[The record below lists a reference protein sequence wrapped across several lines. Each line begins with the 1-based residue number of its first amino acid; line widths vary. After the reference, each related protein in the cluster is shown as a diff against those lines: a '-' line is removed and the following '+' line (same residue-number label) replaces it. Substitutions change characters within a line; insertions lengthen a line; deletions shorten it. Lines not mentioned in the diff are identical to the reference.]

1 MPLEGFAG
9 SSGRGRREHNTLQG
23 NIRIH
28 EVGLSHDPGRAPLR
42 GVAALV
48 TPKTCN
54 TRSLQSP
61 AIVQI
66 YLQECED
73 LLLITSFMLSAPESS
88 SSSVKRPARGAPG
101 LPWIRISVKN
111 PWFKNI
117 PWQGD
122 MFARSMKCMT
132 QSKYIQ
138 GNMQGFDKRCVF
150 GQKSASGAT

>member
-9 SSGRGRREHNTLQG
+9 SSGRGRREHSSLQG

-54 TRSLQSP
+54 TLSLQSCC

-66 YLQECED
+66 GSVSFF
-73 LLLITSFMLSAPESS
+73 LITFFLLGKTSQIM
-88 SSSVKRPARGAPG
+88 
-101 LPWIRISVKN
+101 
-111 PWFKNI
+111 
-117 PWQGD
+117 
-122 MFARSMKCMT
+122 
-132 QSKYIQ
+132 
-138 GNMQGFDKRCVF
+138 
-150 GQKSASGAT
+150 

>member
-9 SSGRGRREHNTLQG
+9 SSGRGRREHSSLQG

-28 EVGLSHDPGRAPLR
+28 EVGLSHDPGRAPPR

-54 TRSLQSP
+54 TLSLQSCC

-101 LPWIRISVKN
+101 LPWIRISVKYGTQ
-111 PWFKNI
+111 KIQNI
-117 PWQGD
+117 PWHEHICLQE
-122 MFARSMKCMT
+122 
-132 QSKYIQ
+132 
-138 GNMQGFDKRCVF
+138 V
-150 GQKSASGAT
+150 